1 MKLNKV
7 ENLDNQVVSLEI
19 QVEKEEFEKA
29 CEEAYK
35 KQKGSIT
42 VPGFR
47 KGKAPKKMIEKLY
60 GSAVFY
66 EEAVNNSY
74 FKAYREAVEESGIEP
89 IDQPELDITSLDENG
104 YTFTAKVQTP
114 PVVTVKEYKG
124 LSAPKDAVTV
134 SEDDINAEIERMRK
148 RNSSVETVDRAA
160 NNGDIVNIDYE
171 GSVDGELFEGG
182 SAKGYDLTLGSN
194 SFIPGF
200 EDQLIGASAGEE
212 KEVKVTFPEDYH
224 AENLKGKEAVFK
236 CTVHEVKE
244 TILPELDDEF
254 AKDVTEDCD
263 TMEQLTEKIKKN
275 LTESREKAADA
286 QFEESLLDALLE
298 QTEVTVPEVM
308 IRSQLDT
315 IMEDMSMRMQMQ
327 GLNLETYLQL
337 TGSTF
342 EQMREGYREQATRQV
357 RINLALREIAKQEN
371 ITVTDEDVE
380 NEYNRLAENYSMSL
394 ENVKQA
400 VGPNGIK
407 RDLLVDRAL
416 KVLKDNA
423 VVTEKK
429 EDTEEAK

>member
-1 MKLNKV
+1 MK
-7 ENLDNQVVSLEI
+7 
-19 QVEKEEFEKA
+19 KA

-371 ITVTDEDVE
+371 ITVTDEDLE

-394 ENVKQA
+394 ENVKHA